1 MQESKFRAGKYITQ
15 PTGYKAFIPNPLPPD
30 PPIQMNNKLITLL
43 SKAELA
49 LGRLDGST
57 EVLPNPDLFV
67 FMYVRKEAVLSS
79 QIEGTQAS
87 LIDLLEYEARAKEEG
102 KVKDVKEVSN
112 YVAALNY
119 GMERVAKLPLSLRL
133 LKEIHAKLLSN
144 VRGSERNPGEFR
156 TSQNWIGAQGSLL
169 KDASFVPPPPF
180 EMKQAMGELE
190 NFIHKE
196 NEMPLLLK
204 AGLIHAQFET
214 IHPFLDGNGRMGRL
228 LITFFLCQKGLL
240 KRPLLYLSHYFKK
253 HRAQYYDLL
262 QNIRDEGDWE
272 NWLFFFL
279 KGVAEVSEEATDTA
293 KRIVRLREEFR
304 ENIQKH
310 FGKNS
315 GNPLKVLEMLFNS
328 PFVTIND
335 ISDITRLSYSS
346 ANNLGKELEKIGIL
360 EETTGQKRN
369 RIFVFRPYVDVF
381 VE

>member
-1 MQESKFRAGKYITQ
+1 
-15 PTGYKAFIPNPLPPD
+15 
-30 PPIQMNNKLITLL
+30 
-43 SKAELA
+43 
-49 LGRLDGST
+49 
-57 EVLPNPDLFV
+57 
-67 FMYVRKEAVLSS
+67 
-79 QIEGTQAS
+79 
-87 LIDLLEYEARAKEEG
+87 
-102 KVKDVKEVSN
+102 
-112 YVAALNY
+112 
-119 GMERVAKLPLSLRL
+119 
-133 LKEIHAKLLSN
+133 
-144 VRGSERNPGEFR
+144 
-156 TSQNWIGAQGSLL
+156 
-169 KDASFVPPPPF
+169 
-180 EMKQAMGELE
+180 
-190 NFIHKE
+190 
-196 NEMPLLLK
+196 MPLLLK